1 MTVKFS
7 SFIASA
13 SLLLFCTVSAAAF
26 ADGMPFEA
34 AKPKQNLTPIDKS
47 LTAPPPAAVAAPPVT
62 PPVPEVRTVEVQPE
76 NTSFFGLSVGLYNS
90 LTHSNAAVAFNA
102 EWQPGT
108 KIVGRLQPLF
118 GAMATTKGAMLG
130 YAGIGVPF
138 DLTDHVFLMP
148 SLSFGAYRAGD
159 DYDLH
164 RHIVARPGIELAYKF
179 DDKSRLGL
187 NFDVLS
193 NMRSPQARDRSEMI
207 ALTYTMPLN
216 ALGGGTL
223 HTDTK
228 ESSTTTTSVTAR
240 PVAEP
245 EEDDEAD
252 MAPVVKP
259 TKAKTVAPAKAAHK
273 AAPVKAAP
281 VATPAEETDSEPAPA
296 FVAPVPTS
304 KKQPDNELP

>member
-1 MTVKFS
+1 M
-7 SFIASA
+7 
-13 SLLLFCTVSAAAF
+13 
-26 ADGMPFEA
+26 
-34 AKPKQNLTPIDKS
+34 
-47 LTAPPPAAVAAPPVT
+47 
-62 PPVPEVRTVEVQPE
+62 RTVEVQPE

-148 SLSFGAYRAGD
+148 SLSIGAYRPGD
-159 DYDLH
+159 DFDLH

-187 NFDVLS
+187 NFDVMS

-223 HTDTK
+223 QHTEAK
-228 ESSTTTTSVTAR
+228 ESLTTTTTATATA
-240 PVAEP
+240 VAEP
-245 EEDDEAD
+245 EEDDEAE
-252 MAPVVKP
+252 PVVKSVKP
-259 TKAKTVAPAKAAHK
+259 KAKAAVVAAPAKA
-273 AAPVKAAP
+273 
-281 VATPAEETDSEPAPA
+281 TPAAKATEPAPA
-296 FVAPVPTS
+296 FVAPAPTS
-304 KKQPDNELP
+304 KKQPEPDNELP